1 MRQRHRRASSALAA
15 LTVLALAGCSG
26 TDSGPAVASSPPA
39 APPGTSA
46 QPPASNDPATWDL
59 PLIRYQPTTEQ
70 ARTIRQA
77 RETLIEQCARR
88 YGITL
93 TPDPEL
99 PPLGPKNQMDWRYGI
114 HERDLT
120 ERRGYQV
127 DDKQQARYDAAL
139 QAQSSRPRPPRDTPV
154 VVNGTKLP
162 PEALAA
168 TSADA
173 QKGIVAGKP
182 VPDGGCSGEANR
194 ALGTSTQGFA
204 PLVDRLMN
212 ASYPQ
217 SMKEPDVKDV
227 FARWSACMRARGFS
241 YSAPMDAND
250 DPAFRASPSGV
261 SRHEIDTALADLDC
275 RTTHR
280 VAEVWHGAEAR
291 IQAHAVTE
299 NASDLATARRDL
311 DHTVAVAQRITASTH

>member
-1 MRQRHRRASSALAA
+1 M
-15 LTVLALAGCSG
+15 
-26 TDSGPAVASSPPA
+26 
-39 APPGTSA
+39 
-46 QPPASNDPATWDL
+46 
-59 PLIRYQPTTEQ
+59 RYQPTPEQ

-139 QAQSSRPRPPRDTPV
+139 QAQANRPRPPRDTPV
-154 VVNGTKLP
+154 VVGGTKIP
-162 PEALAA
+162 PEALAT
-168 TSADA
+168 TSSDA
-173 QKGIVAGKP
+173 QEGIVAGKP

-217 SMKEPDVKDV
+217 SMKEPDVKNV
-227 FARWSACMRARGFS
+227 FAHWSTCMRTRGFS

-261 SRHEIDTALADLDC
+261 SRHEINTALADLDC
-275 RTTHR
+275 RTTYR
-280 VAEVWHGAEAR
+280 VAEIWHAAETRLQEQAVAR
-291 IQAHAVTE
+291 
-299 NASDLATARRDL
+299 NASALAAARRDL
-311 DHTVAVAQRITASTH
+311 DHTLAAARTIKAPPH